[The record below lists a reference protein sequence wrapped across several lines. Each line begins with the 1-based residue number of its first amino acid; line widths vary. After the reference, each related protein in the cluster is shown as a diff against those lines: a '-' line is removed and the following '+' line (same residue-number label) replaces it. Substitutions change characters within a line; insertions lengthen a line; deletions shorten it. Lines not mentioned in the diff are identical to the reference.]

1 MVRFI
6 LPVVKWLIAVT
17 MLSAG
22 FCHAGLGSIDWEF
35 GTTQAICA
43 PSWTF
48 DGLLVTNA
56 RGTICVN
63 SSPFVTNN
71 TQSANDVA
79 GLIVRHVNRK
89 TFTPLTIDLG
99 EYYSTSNSDQ
109 EILFI
114 GYKPGGETVST
125 GFELDLIADGAG
137 GADDFQTFTFPP
149 EFADIVRLEVPNTKW
164 RFDNLTFS
172 TVIPPALP
180 ADQRLGP
187 AFTSAM
193 ELYSKSIHDNTLV
206 IGSDYQFVSGFQ
218 STAPSK
224 TKFLAP
230 EGTAFLSSTPSVYYD
245 RADKALYY
253 KPSNSYSIKKNKAG
267 AISDAADLH
276 DPLGLGILVQSISKP
291 RAAGGRLLFMGI
303 NSDGGDS
310 YYLFEKKNGV
320 TTALVTPQTLLPI
333 GKSTSTPHYFPR
345 EIIIRPDGYA
355 FDTSLDSSPTDWR
368 LYASFKGGPIQYVI
382 GETDPIPM
390 GEYYEIVKDI
400 ERFEYTPSGE
410 IKVRAQMR
418 DGLWWLFFNSSGYL
432 RREEVF
438 ITVAPENAGRQVTG
452 ERFHTVPGVAFLDTN
467 EEIFQEHGGGC
478 FRVVGVGDEING
490 ETISYLEYKATRE
503 TLPLRL
509 IVEVRYDSSPGTA
522 RILELG
528 VAPAVRLPPRFG
540 DTFMHPES
548 GDLFIPLS
556 HLTHGRTYWVR
567 GSANLKDWTDLWRIE
582 AVLPLQHV
590 VIPPEILDSPSF
602 FRVEE
607 R

>member
-1 MVRFI
+1 MECPVFPVIKCLMVV
-6 LPVVKWLIAVT
+6 LGLT
-17 MLSAG
+17 AG
-22 FCHAGLGSIDWEF
+22 ICRAGLGSIDWEY
-35 GTTQAICA
+35 GVAQAICA
-43 PSWTF
+43 PTWTY

-63 SSPFVTNN
+63 SSPFVSNN

-79 GLIVRHVNRK
+79 GLVVRHVNGK
-89 TFTPLTIDLG
+89 NFTPISIDLG
-99 EYYSTSNSDQ
+99 EYYSASNTDD

-114 GYKPGGETVST
+114 GYKSGGEAVST

-187 AFTSAM
+187 ALTSAI

-206 IGSDYQFVSGFQ
+206 IGADYQFVSGFQ
-218 STAPSK
+218 PTAPSK

-230 EGTAFLSSTPSVYYD
+230 EGTAFLSSTPSCYYD

-253 KPSNSYSIKKNKAG
+253 KPTNSYSIKKSKAG
-267 AISDAADLH
+267 VVSDAADLH
-276 DPLGLGILVQSISKP
+276 DPLGLGISVQSISKP
-291 RAAGGRLLFMGI
+291 RAAGGRLLFMGS
-303 NSDGGDS
+303 NTNGGDS
-310 YYLFEKKNGV
+310 YHVFEKKNGV
-320 TTALVTPQTLLPI
+320 TTALITPLTQLPI
-333 GKSTSTPHYFPR
+333 GNSTSTPRYFPR

-368 LYASFKGGPIQYVI
+368 LYASFKGGPVRYVI
-382 GETDPIPM
+382 GETDTIPM
-390 GEYYEIVKDI
+390 GENYDIVKDI

-418 DGLWWLFFNSSGYL
+418 DGLWWLFFNDSGYV

-438 ITVAPENAGRQVTG
+438 ITVSPENAGRQVTG
-452 ERFHTVPGVAFLDTN
+452 ERFPTVVGTMFLDTH
-467 EEIFQEHGGGC
+467 EEIFQEHDGRF
-478 FRVVGVGDEING
+478 FRVVGVGDQING

-503 TLPLRL
+503 TLPLRVL
-509 IVEVRYDSSPGTA
+509 VEVRYQSSAGMA
-522 RILELG
+522 RILEL
-528 VAPAVRLPPRFG
+528 APAPPVHLPPRFG
-540 DTFMHPES
+540 ATFVHPES

-556 HLTHGRTYWVR
+556 HLTHGREYRVR
-567 GSANLKDWTDLWRIE
+567 GSTNLRDWTDLWGIE
-582 AVLPLQHV
+582 TVVPLQHV
-590 VIPPEILDSPSF
+590 VIPPDRLDSPSF

>member
-1 MVRFI
+1 MK
-6 LPVVKWLIAVT
+6 LLMTAAV
-17 MLSAG
+17 LGSG
-22 FCHAGLGSIDWEF
+22 FCHAGMGSIDWEY
-35 GTTQAICA
+35 GVNQAICA

-63 SSPFVTNN
+63 PSPFVTNN

-79 GLIVRHVNRK
+79 GLLVRHVNGK

-99 EYYSTSNSDQ
+99 EYYSTSNTDQ

-114 GYKPGGETVST
+114 GYKQGGETVST
-125 GFELDLIADGAG
+125 GFQLDLIADGVG

-187 AFTSAM
+187 AFASAI

-206 IGSDYQFVSGFQ
+206 IGSDFQLVSGFQ
-218 STAPSK
+218 PTAPSK

-230 EGTAFLSSTPSVYYD
+230 EGTAFLSSTPSPYYD

-253 KPSNSYSIKKNKAG
+253 KPTNSYSIKKSKQG
-267 AISDAADLH
+267 VVTDAADLH
-276 DPLGLGILVQSISKP
+276 DPLGLGITVESISKP

-303 NSDGGDS
+303 NSSGGDS
-310 YYLFEKKNGV
+310 YHIFEKKNGV
-320 TTALVTPQTLLPI
+320 TTALVTPQTQLPI
-333 GKSTSTPHYFPR
+333 GNSTSTPRYFPR
-345 EIIIRPDGYA
+345 EILIRPDGYA

-368 LYASFKGGPIQYVI
+368 LYASFNGGPIQYVT

-390 GEYYEIVKDI
+390 GESYEIVKDI

-418 DGLWWLFFNSSGYL
+418 DGFWWLVFDSAGYV

-452 ERFHTVPGVAFLDTN
+452 ERFPTVAGTVFIDTH
-467 EEIFQEHGGGC
+467 EEIFREHDGRF

-503 TLPLRL
+503 TLPLRVL
-509 IVEVRYDSSPGTA
+509 VEVRYQSSAGTA
-522 RILELG
+522 RILELALA
-528 VAPAVRLPPRFG
+528 APEQLPPRFG
-540 DTFMHPES
+540 ATYLHPES

-556 HLTHGRTYWVR
+556 HLTHGREYWVR
-567 GSANLKDWTDLWRIE
+567 GSANLRDWTDLWRIE
-582 AVLPLQHV
+582 AVVPLQHV
-590 VIPPEILDSPSF
+590 LIPAEVLDSPSF

>member
-1 MVRFI
+1 MK
-6 LPVVKWLIAVT
+6 LLMTAAV
-17 MLSAG
+17 LGSG
-22 FCHAGLGSIDWEF
+22 FCHAGMGSVDWEY
-35 GTTQAICA
+35 GINQAICA

-48 DGLLVTNA
+48 DGLLVTNS

-79 GLIVRHVNRK
+79 GLVARHVNGI

-99 EYYSTSNSDQ
+99 EYSSTSNTDQ

-114 GYKPGGETVST
+114 GYKQGGETVST
-125 GFELDLIADGAG
+125 GFQLDLIADGAG
-137 GADDFQTFTFPP
+137 GADDFQSFAFPP

-172 TVIPPALP
+172 TVIPPVLP

-187 AFTSAM
+187 AFTSAI

-206 IGSDYQFVSGFQ
+206 IGADYQLVSGFQ
-218 STAPSK
+218 PTAPSK

-230 EGTAFLSSTPSVYYD
+230 EGTAFLSSTPSPYYD

-253 KPSNSYSIKKNKAG
+253 KPTNSYSIKKSKAG
-267 AISDAADLH
+267 VVTDAADLH
-276 DPLGLGILVQSISKP
+276 DPLELGISVQSISKP

-303 NSDGGDS
+303 NSSGGDS
-310 YYLFEKKNGV
+310 YHIFEKKNGV
-320 TTALVTPQTLLPI
+320 TTALVTPQTQLPI
-333 GKSTSTPHYFPR
+333 GNSTSTPRYFPR
-345 EIIIRPDGYA
+345 EILIRPDGYA
-355 FDTSLDSSPTDWR
+355 FDTSLDSSPSDWR
-368 LYASFKGGPIQYVI
+368 VYASFKGGPIQYVI

-390 GEYYEIVKDI
+390 GEDYDIVKDI
-400 ERFEYTPSGE
+400 ERFEYTPTGE

-418 DGLWWLFFNSSGYL
+418 DGFWWLVFDSSGYV

-452 ERFHTVPGVAFLDTN
+452 ERFPTVAGAVFLDTH
-467 EEIFQEHGGGC
+467 EEIFREHDGRF

-490 ETISYLEYKATRE
+490 ETISYLEYKAAGE
-503 TLPLRL
+503 TLPLRVL
-509 IVEVRYDSSPGTA
+509 VEVRYQSSPGTA
-522 RILELG
+522 RILELALA
-528 VAPAVRLPPRFG
+528 APEKLPPRFG
-540 DTFMHPES
+540 ATYLHPES

-556 HLTHGRTYWVR
+556 HLTHGREYWVR
-567 GSANLKDWTDLWRIE
+567 GSANLRDWTDLWRIE
-582 AVLPLQHV
+582 AVVPLQHV
-590 VIPPEILDSPSF
+590 VIPPDRLDSPSF

>member
-1 MVRFI
+1 MECPASSVI
-6 LPVVKWLIAVT
+6 KWLMAVT
-17 MLSAG
+17 ALTAG
-22 FCHAGLGSIDWEF
+22 FCRAGLGSIDWESS
-35 GTTQAICA
+35 TTGASCA

-63 SSPFVTNN
+63 ASPFVTNN

-79 GLIVRHVNRK
+79 GLVVRHVNGK
-89 TFTPLTIDLG
+89 TFTPISIDLG
-99 EYYSTSNSDQ
+99 EYYSTSNTDD

-114 GYKPGGETVST
+114 GYKPGGEAVST
-125 GFELDLIADGAG
+125 GFILDFIADGTG
-137 GADDFQTFTFPP
+137 GVDDFQSFTFPP

-172 TVIPPALP
+172 TVVPPALP
-180 ADQRLGP
+180 ADQRLGA
-187 AFTSAM
+187 AFTGAV

-206 IGSDYQFVSGFQ
+206 IGSDFQFVSGFQ
-218 STAPSK
+218 PTAPTR

-230 EGTAFLSSTPSVYYD
+230 EGTAFLSSTPSPYYD
-245 RADKALYY
+245 RADKSLYY
-253 KPSNSYSIKKNKAG
+253 KPSNSYSIKQYKAG
-267 AISDAADLH
+267 AISDAADLN
-276 DPLGLGILVQSISKP
+276 DPLALKILVDSISKP

-310 YYLFEKKNGV
+310 YCIFEKKNGV
-320 TTALVTPQTLLPI
+320 TTALITPETLLPI
-333 GKSTSTPHYFPR
+333 GSSTSTPHYFPR

-355 FDTSLDSSPTDWR
+355 FDTSLDSSPADWR
-368 LYASFKGGPIQYVI
+368 LYASFNGGPLKYVI

-390 GEYYEIVKDI
+390 GDYYEIVKDI

-418 DGLWWLFFNSSGYL
+418 DGFWWLVFNGSGYV

-452 ERFHTVPGVAFLDTN
+452 ERVPTVHGVAFIDTY
-467 EEIFQEHGGGC
+467 EEIFQEHDGRY

-503 TLPLRL
+503 TLPLRVL
-509 IVEVRYDSSPGTA
+509 VELRYGSSPGTA

-528 VAPAVRLPPRFG
+528 VASPVSIPPRFG
-540 DTFMHPES
+540 ATYVHPES

-556 HLTHGRTYWVR
+556 HLTHGREYWVR
-567 GSANLKDWTDLWRIE
+567 GSDNLKDWSDLWRIE
-582 AVLPLQHV
+582 AVVPLQHV
-590 VIPPEILDSPSF
+590 VIPPERLDSPSF